1 MNGVLRVTVGE
12 KGLSK
17 AITIIALS
25 CFLVAGA
32 AVTSIL
38 SRESMS
44 APEAQPAPVVK
55 SPIANRETKQD
66 RLSVISLAQ
75 ASMPPATRSP
85 SPTDVLRQAYAS
97 SSAADVEA
105 AKAVEVLARVA
116 PQALSEPQVATT
128 QSVTPQQAALP
139 DAAPPQAA
147 APQPAK
153 PKAAAKPAPQ
163 KSYALLSDVQIA
175 GIKERLKLSSS
186 QESYWPGVET
196 ALHAIARKIHAE
208 KLSNPSAT
216 AAQLDPDC
224 AEVQQLKS
232 AAMPLLFQL
241 REDQKDEVR
250 KLARVIGLEKVASA
264 I

>member
-1 MNGVLRVTVGE
+1 M
-12 KGLSK
+12 SK
-17 AITIIALS
+17 AITIIALT
-25 CFLVAGA
+25 CFLVTGA

-44 APEAQPAPVVK
+44 LSEAATPAPVVAN
-55 SPIANRETKQD
+55 PVANRESKQD

-75 ASMPPATRSP
+75 ASVEPTQSIRSA
-85 SPTDVLRQAYAS
+85 SEILRQAYAS
-97 SSAADVEA
+97 SSTADVEA
-105 AKAVEVLARVA
+105 AKAV
-116 PQALSEPQVATT
+116 
-128 QSVTPQQAALP
+128 AALAP
-139 DAAPPQAA
+139 GTVPAAS

-153 PKAAAKPAPQ
+153 PKVAARPAPQ
-163 KSYALLSDVQIA
+163 KSYALLSDAQIA
-175 GIKERLKLSSS
+175 GIKDRLRLSSS

-196 ALHAIARKIHAE
+196 ALKAVARKLNAA
-208 KLSNPSAT
+208 KLSNPQAS

-224 AEVQQLKS
+224 EEVQQLKS

-250 KLARVIGLEKVASA
+250 KLARIIGLEQVASA